1 MKTKKPMYHLY
12 SKNVC
17 RLLMTF
23 AAVKKFQSLF
33 LESKWNIFHN
43 ILYINQLKWCRLQ
56 KL

>member
-43 ILYINQLKWCRLQ
+43 ILYINQLK
-56 KL
+56 